1 MMKSVLAASAILVAL
16 CSAAAAAAAARD
28 VVHHASMASEA
39 TARMSQPHPGFMAQA
54 AMTEDAGYDAHQYHG
69 GPKAND

>member
-16 CSAAAAAAAARD
+16 CSAAAAAD
-28 VVHHASMASEA
+28 GVHHASMASEA
-39 TARMSQPHPGFMAQA
+39 TARMSQPHPGFMAHA
-54 AMTEDAGYDAHQYHG
+54 AMTEDEGYDAHQYHG

>member
-16 CSAAAAAAAARD
+16 CSAAAARE
-28 VVHHASMASEA
+28 VVHHPYVTSESAVGMSQVHPGSMAY
-39 TARMSQPHPGFMAQA
+39 TAMA
-54 AMTEDAGYDAHQYHG
+54 EDAGYDAHQYHG